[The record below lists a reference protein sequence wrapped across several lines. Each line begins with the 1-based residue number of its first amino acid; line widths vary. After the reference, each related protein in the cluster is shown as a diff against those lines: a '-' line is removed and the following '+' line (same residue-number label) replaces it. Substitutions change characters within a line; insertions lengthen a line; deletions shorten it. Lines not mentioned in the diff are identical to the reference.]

1 MNHFMFSGH
10 ALQQGYVHSLITN
23 HFCHTGFITYLIDS
37 VIIYLF
43 CQNLTML
50 YGPLNIAKTVIL
62 SMFLGSLAMFLQDRI
77 TGLPEPQ
84 EGNTAILR
92 GLIFLLIFNNP
103 SATLRLFP
111 IPIDVPGYAIAGLI
125 LFLDFFWRYDF
136 SAFGG
141 VGAAYA
147 MVYLL

>member
-1 MNHFMFSGH
+1 
-10 ALQQGYVHSLITN
+10 
-23 HFCHTGFITYLIDS
+23 
-37 VIIYLF
+37 
-43 CQNLTML
+43 ML
-50 YGPLNIAKTVIL
+50 YGPLNIAKTVVL
-62 SMFLGSLAMFLQDRI
+62 SMFLGSLAMFLQDR
-77 TGLPEPQ
+77 TVGLPEPQ

-103 SATLRLFP
+103 AATLRLFP

-141 VGAAYA
+141 VAAAYS